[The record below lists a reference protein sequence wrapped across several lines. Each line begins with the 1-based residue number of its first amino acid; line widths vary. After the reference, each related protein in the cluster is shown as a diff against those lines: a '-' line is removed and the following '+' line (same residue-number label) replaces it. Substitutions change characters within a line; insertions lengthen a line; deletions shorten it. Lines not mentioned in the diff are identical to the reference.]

1 MSRKVVQI
9 NVCANCL
16 STGRITEGIG
26 LQAQANGFE
35 SYVAYGRFA
44 KPSQNKL
51 LQIGSRKDYLM
62 HGFFSRIFDDH
73 GLHSKAATRNLIQQM
88 DKIQPDIVHLH
99 NIHGFFLNYPLL
111 FDYLRVKRIP
121 AVWTLHDCW
130 PFTGHCAH
138 FDYVKCGRWL
148 SGCHNC
154 PQKKTYPASYVFDR
168 SRQNW
173 LDKKRCFT
181 SLDNMVIVPVSHW
194 LGDLVKQSF
203 LGKYPVQIIYNGID
217 TDVFKPADPD
227 IVLDKY
233 GWGNDKILLG
243 VASTWSSRKGFADF
257 LELSK
262 ILPSGYRIVLVGLSD
277 RQKKGLPGN
286 VTGIS
291 RTESVQEL
299 AELYSA
305 SNVVLNLSY
314 EETFGLTSVEG
325 FACGTPGIAYDRT
338 ASPELFV
345 DGVGQVVKAGD
356 IAALWRAIQE
366 TTSLDKSSYL
376 QCCRQH
382 AVANFRQQDRFRE
395 YIKLYQT
402 FFPKREVY
410 HV

>member
-1 MSRKVVQI
+1 MKRVLQI
-9 NVCANCL
+9 NVVANCL

-51 LQIGSRKDYLM
+51 LQIGSRKDYLV
-62 HGFFSRIFDDH
+62 HGVFSHFFDDH
-73 GLHSKAATRNLIQQM
+73 GLRSKTATKLFIQEM
-88 DKIQPDIVHLH
+88 DKIQPDVVHLH
-99 NIHGFFLNYPLL
+99 NIHGYFLNYPLL
-111 FDYLRVKRIP
+111 FDYLREKKIP
-121 AVWTLHDCW
+121 VVWTLHDCW
-130 PFTGHCAH
+130 PFTGHCAY
-138 FDYVKCGRWL
+138 FDYAGCNRWQ
-148 SGCHNC
+148 SGCHDC
-154 PQKKTYPASYVFDR
+154 PQKKTFPASYVFDR

-203 LGKYPVQIIYNGID
+203 LGKYPVQTIYNGID
-217 TDVFKPADPD
+217 TDVFKPADAN
-227 IVLDKY
+227 IARGKY
-233 GWGNDKILLG
+233 GWGRDKILLG
-243 VASTWSSRKGFADF
+243 VASTWSPRKGLADF
-257 LELSK
+257 IELAK
-262 ILPSGYRIVLVGLSD
+262 ILPVGYRIVLVGLSD
-277 RQKKGLPGN
+277 KQQETLPGN

-291 RTESVQEL
+291 RTESVREL

-305 SNVVLNLSY
+305 ADCFINPTREDNYPTTNLEALS
-314 EETFGLTSVEG
+314 
-325 FACGTPGIAYDRT
+325 CGTPVITYRT
-338 ASPELFV
+338 GGSPESLAN
-345 DGVGQVVKAGD
+345 GVGQVVKAGD

-366 TTSLDKSSYL
+366 MTSLDKSSYF